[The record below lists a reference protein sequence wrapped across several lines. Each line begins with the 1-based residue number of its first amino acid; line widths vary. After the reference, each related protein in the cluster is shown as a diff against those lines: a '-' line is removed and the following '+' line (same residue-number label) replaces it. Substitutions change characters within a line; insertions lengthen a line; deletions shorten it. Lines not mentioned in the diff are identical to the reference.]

1 MPRDTRTAFA
11 KSSTL
16 NLANHGSAP
25 GPRGKEGCEATGR
38 AEYLPVGEVEVFVH
52 MHPERGGLQTVQA
65 DDAVLGASNFDI
77 IHCEEPVTV
86 GIRLEGES
94 GL

>member
-1 MPRDTRTAFA
+1 
-11 KSSTL
+11 
-16 NLANHGSAP
+16 
-25 GPRGKEGCEATGR
+25 
-38 AEYLPVGEVEVFVH
+38 
-52 MHPERGGLQTVQA
+52 MHPECGGLQTTQA
-65 DDAVLGASNFDI
+65 DDAVLGASNLDI